1 MGQNLPDRYQLLF
14 LISEFQLKNSPGR
27 SFNIFTAA
35 QCNCAGFDGYRA
47 AGICGGESGRKCWY
61 FEQLVGDCRE

>member
-1 MGQNLPDRYQLLF
+1 M
-14 LISEFQLKNSPGR
+14 SEFQLKNSLGR

-47 AGICGGESGRKCWY
+47 AGMGGGESGGNCWY
-61 FEQLVGDCRE
+61 FEQLVG